1 MIGGEAATGRA
12 PGRLRRPGA
21 RSQTGAQ
28 APCDRVSI
36 RYNHHLAEL
45 QSPLIYNRLW
55 QTEQNFAGFRFVDFR
70 VFFAFRSTR
79 FSYGSSDLEGAQTTT
94 NTSLRRRPF
103 REELQTPPRI
113 SPPKNPTPLQCL
125 GQTSPSAVETGPP
138 PLRISI
144 ISLKRGILKKFR
156 LRAAND
162 FRRSP
167 DLNRRFRFRNII

>member
-1 MIGGEAATGRA
+1 MAQTKWGTPKWALNAAGI
-12 PGRLRRPGA
+12 
-21 RSQTGAQ
+21 S
-28 APCDRVSI
+28 RVSI

-103 REELQTPPRI
+103 KEELQTPPRI
-113 SPPKNPTPLQCL
+113 SPPKPPPPYNAWGKRLPRQSRL
-125 GQTSPSAVETGPP
+125 VPP

-144 ISLKRGILKKFR
+144 ISLKRGILKKNP
-156 LRAAND
+156 AP
-162 FRRSP
+162 RSE
-167 DLNRRFRFRNII
+167 